1 MEDWRMI
8 SKKEKVELRTQLLG
22 REKQLLKE
30 VQSVEESLAF
40 LEQSRPAE
48 LAEESQEAAAAITL
62 KALDDRERQELDSI
76 KRALVKLDNDTYGI
90 CEKCMTAI
98 PVVRLSAFPSTA
110 LCIACE
116 KARESELGGF
126 DRKGVAS

>member
-1 MEDWRMI
+1 MI
-8 SKKEKVELRTQLLG
+8 SKKEKTELRTQLLD
-22 REKQLLKE
+22 RNNQLLRE

-48 LAEESQEAAAAITL
+48 FAEESQEEAAALTL
-62 KALDDRERQELDSI
+62 KTLDDRERQELEGI

-90 CEKCMTAI
+90 CEKCMAAI
-98 PVVRLSAFPSTA
+98 PVARLSASPSA
-110 LCIACE
+110 AFCIACE

-126 DRKGVAS
+126 DRKEVEL

>member
-1 MEDWRMI
+1 MI
-8 SKKEKVELRTQLLG
+8 SKKEKAALRTQLLD
-22 REKQLLKE
+22 RNDQLLKE

-48 LAEESQEAAAAITL
+48 FAEESQEEAAALTL
-62 KALDDRERQELDSI
+62 KTLDDRERQELEGI

-98 PVVRLSAFPSTA
+98 PVARLSASPSA
-110 LCIACE
+110 AFCIACE

-126 DRKGVAS
+126 DRKEVAS

>member
-1 MEDWRMI
+1 MI
-8 SKKEKVELRTQLLG
+8 SKKEKAELRTQLLD
-22 REKQLLKE
+22 RNNQLLKE

-48 LAEESQEAAAAITL
+48 FSEEGQEEAAALTL
-62 KALDDRERQELDSI
+62 KTLDDRERQELDGI

-98 PVVRLSAFPSTA
+98 PVARLSAAPSTA
-110 LCIACE
+110 FCIACE
-116 KARESELGGF
+116 TARESELGGF